1 MVAFQMLIYI
11 AYCWII
17 TGSITSMSQVVAYFV
32 EELRDDAK
40 AATGSPHA
48 EVEVILVTMF
58 DNDGAVVSVTAS
70 E

>member
-1 MVAFQMLIYI
+1 MITFQVLIYI
-11 AYCWII
+11 AYCLII
-17 TGSITSMSQVVAYFV
+17 TGSFTFMSQVVAYFV